1 MESIQQMKD
10 LLMVKDKDDNP
21 LLISAALSKNAI
33 MFNMAIAFVEQHL
46 SSQEVISKSTTDL

>member
-1 MESIQQMKD
+1 MKD
-10 LLMVKDKDDNP
+10 LLMVKDKDENS
-21 LLISAALSKNAI
+21 LLISAALRKNAI